1 MTEPHIPAACVTLKA
16 SIEAKQGVI
25 AAEDERKLDTPR
37 IQDAM
42 DHCSPGN
49 AVVLRSDARKNVF
62 ISGPLTLRS
71 GVTLVVD
78 ANTSLVA
85 SRDPRLYDL
94 APGSCGIVA
103 EKGHG
108 CKPLITG
115 DGVENSGIMGE
126 GSIDGRGGAKLLGQD
141 VTWWDLAHEAK
152 ITDKQQSVPWLMV
165 LRHADGFT
173 LYKITLRNSPGFHV
187 AVNQTD
193 GFTAWG
199 VKIMTPK
206 TARNTDGIDPGSS
219 RNVTIAHCFI
229 HTGDD
234 NVAVKS
240 SKVDRRRTSPCC
252 TTISIPATACP
263 SAAEQMAAWITCWST
278 I

>member
-1 MTEPHIPAACVTLKA
+1 
-16 SIEAKQGVI
+16 
-25 AAEDERKLDTPR
+25 
-37 IQDAM
+37 
-42 DHCSPGN
+42 
-49 AVVLRSDARKNVF
+49 
-62 ISGPLTLRS
+62 
-71 GVTLVVD
+71 
-78 ANTSLVA
+78 
-85 SRDPRLYDL
+85 
-94 APGSCGIVA
+94 
-103 EKGHG
+103 
-108 CKPLITG
+108 
-115 DGVENSGIMGE
+115 MGE

-152 ITDKQQSVPWLMV
+152 VTDKQQSVPWLMV
-165 LRHADGFT
+165 LRHANGFT
-173 LYKITLRNSPGFHV
+173 LYNITLRNSPGFHV
-187 AVNQTD
+187 GVNQTD

-240 SKVDRRRTSPCC
+240 SEMAPHRTSLCC
-252 TTISIPATACP
+252 TTISIRATACP
-263 SAAEQMAAWITCWST
+263 LAAERMAAWITCSWM